1 MLWFVQSSASALS
14 CICHGRFDPASI
26 LRYLSIT
33 MYWWIYWVW
42 CEGGGHHTKCLS
54 IFTDQWTTRVSLE
67 VFTHLCHCFY
77 NTEYMSQL
85 FVHVMLYK
93 CLYLS
98 RSCISFRAVEVFN
111 STHLIVKERYIDFH
125 ELGRQINCA
134 FAGPSPARDYTW
146 FW

>member
-1 MLWFVQSSASALS
+1 MLWFVQSRTSALP
-14 CICHGRFDPASI
+14 CICHGRFDPPSI

-33 MYWWIYWVW
+33 MYWWISWVW
-42 CEGGGHHTKCLS
+42 CEGGGHHTKRLP
-54 IFTDQWTTRVSLE
+54 IFTDQRTTRVSLE
-67 VFTHLCHCFY
+67 VFMHCFS

-98 RSCISFRAVEVFN
+98 RSCVSFRAVEVFN
-111 STHLIVKERYIDFH
+111 STHLIVKECNINFH
-125 ELGRQINCA
+125 EIGRQIICL
-134 FAGPSPARDYTW
+134 FAGPSPARDDTL